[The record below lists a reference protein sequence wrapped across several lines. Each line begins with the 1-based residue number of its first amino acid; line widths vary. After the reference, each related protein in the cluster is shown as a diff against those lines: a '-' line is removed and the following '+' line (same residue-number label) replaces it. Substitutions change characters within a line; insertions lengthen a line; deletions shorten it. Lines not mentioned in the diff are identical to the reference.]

1 MRLDVLGTTTRA
13 LMAGCVVLALVA
25 ALQWLMPAAPA
36 EPRTDGSA
44 EEEAALPEFE
54 KIVLRP
60 PAIVD
65 LADMLERPLFFDDRR
80 MPEPEEAAP
89 PPPPT
94 PLRLKLIG
102 VALSGGTRV
111 ALLRNLVNN
120 NLLQLAEGESHDG
133 WTLDSVGAKAASF
146 SRGPQK
152 TELPLDPEGAD
163 PKRR

>member
-1 MRLDVLGTTTRA
+1 VKLDFLGTTTRA
-13 LMAGCVVLALVA
+13 LLAAVAVLALVA
-25 ALQWLMPAAPA
+25 ALQWQFPAAPA
-36 EPRTDGSA
+36 ENAADA
-44 EEEAALPEFE
+44 AAAEEAALPEFE

-60 PAIVD
+60 PGIND

-80 MPEPEEAAP
+80 MPEPEAAEP

-120 NLLQLAEGESHDG
+120 NLLQLAEGEIHDG
-133 WTLDSVGAKAASF
+133 WTLDTVGSKSARF
-146 SRGPQK
+146 SRGPQE
-152 TELPLDPEGAD
+152 TELPLDPEGSG